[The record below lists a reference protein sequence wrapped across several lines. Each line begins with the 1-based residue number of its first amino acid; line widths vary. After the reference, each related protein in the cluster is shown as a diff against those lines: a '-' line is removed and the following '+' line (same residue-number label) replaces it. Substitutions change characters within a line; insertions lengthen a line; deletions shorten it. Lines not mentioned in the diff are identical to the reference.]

1 MKTRLITICC
11 GLVALLMATSCI
23 VSDQVTTLIIKPDGS
38 ADVIVTRSNIHFR
51 GNEQKRAEELKAF
64 RNKFNNQEQ
73 WWFERIEGAGGRI
86 EEARWIKKTEPMAH
100 YIRGALPGRNEL
112 EQLLS
117 LEQKDNKWNLTSDF
131 RTDGSNRELLI
142 RISPPKEK
150 ELSVPSDEAER
161 MRQQLANRISHTR
174 IAVVKGEITDATGFI
189 VADDGQS
196 ALLDRSAFPD
206 TLWTRNET
214 ITISLQWT
222 VNT

>member
-73 WWFERIEGAGGRI
+73 C
-86 EEARWIKKTEPMAH
+86 
-100 YIRGALPGRNEL
+100 
-112 EQLLS
+112 
-117 LEQKDNKWNLTSDF
+117 
-131 RTDGSNRELLI
+131 
-142 RISPPKEK
+142 
-150 ELSVPSDEAER
+150 
-161 MRQQLANRISHTR
+161 
-174 IAVVKGEITDATGFI
+174 GFI